1 MSDDTAETNAGET
14 NAAERRRWN
23 DERWIQVWPKR
34 ERFTNAVTPRL
45 LDALALM
52 PGERVLD
59 VGCGG
64 GIASI
69 EAGRRVAQE
78 GSVAGADLST
88 PLVELARQRARE
100 ASADNV
106 SFHVVDM
113 QHDQVPGAPF
123 DVAMSQ
129 FGVMF
134 FDEPATAF
142 ANIAHHL
149 REGGR
154 IGFACWQSAE
164 RNPWFFALAL
174 APFLQPMPP
183 PAEGKSPTGPFAL
196 ADPERTAGILRDAG
210 FSDIRRAAIE
220 FTVDLPED
228 AIVDDEQLGFM
239 GVAESDMDAARQAMD
254 EHMAQFRL
262 SPEISRFP
270 LALQIFEA
278 RRS

>member
-1 MSDDTAETNAGET
+1 MSDET

-23 DERWIQVWPKR
+23 DERWIAVWPKR

-45 LDALALM
+45 LDALALT

-69 EAGRRVAQE
+69 EAGRRVLPE
-78 GSVAGADLST
+78 GSVAGADLSI
-88 PLVELARQRARE
+88 PLVDLARQRARE
-100 ASADNV
+100 ASAGNL

-113 QHDQVPGAPF
+113 QNDKVPGAPF

-134 FDEPATAF
+134 FDEPVTAF
-142 ANIAHHL
+142 VNIARHL
-149 REGGR
+149 REDGR
-154 IGFACWQSAE
+154 IGFACWQAAE

-196 ADPERTAGILRDAG
+196 ADPERTAGILGEAG
-210 FSDIRRAAIE
+210 FADIRRTAIE

-228 AIVDDEQLGFM
+228 AIVDDEQLAFM
-239 GVAESDMDAARQAMD
+239 GVADSDMPAARRAMD

-262 SPEISRFP
+262 SPEVSRFP

-278 RRS
+278 RRA

>member
-1 MSDDTAETNAGET
+1 MSDET

-23 DERWIQVWPKR
+23 DERWIAVWPKR

-45 LDALALM
+45 LDALALA
-52 PGERVLD
+52 PDERVLD

-69 EAGRRVAQE
+69 EAGRRVLPE

-88 PLVELARQRARE
+88 ALVELARQRARE

-113 QHDQVPGAPF
+113 QNDQVAGAPF

-134 FDEPATAF
+134 FDEPVTAF
-142 ANIAHHL
+142 VNIAHHL

-164 RNPWFFALAL
+164 RNPWFFAFAL
-174 APFLQPMPP
+174 APFLQPVPP

-210 FSDIRRAAIE
+210 FSEIRRTAIE

-228 AIVDDEQLGFM
+228 AIVDDEQLAFM
-239 GVAESDMDAARQAMD
+239 GVADSDMPTARRAMD

-262 SPEISRFP
+262 SPEVSRFP
-270 LALQIFEA
+270 LALQIFGA
-278 RRS
+278 RRT

>member
-1 MSDDTAETNAGET
+1 MAMTGGTAET

-23 DERWIQVWPKR
+23 DERWTAVWPKR

-45 LDALALM
+45 LDALALA

-59 VGCGG
+59 IGCGG
-64 GIASI
+64 GMASI
-69 EAGRRVAQE
+69 EAGRRVSPE
-78 GSVAGADLST
+78 GAVVGADLST
-88 PLVELARQRARE
+88 PLVELARRRARE
-100 ASADNV
+100 ASAGNI
-106 SFHVVDM
+106 SFQVVDM

-134 FDEPATAF
+134 FDEPVTAF
-142 ANIAHHL
+142 ANIARHL
-149 REGGR
+149 RRGGR
-154 IGFACWQSAE
+154 VGFACWQSAE

-174 APFLQPMPP
+174 ARFLQPVPP

-196 ADPERTAGILRDAG
+196 ADPERTARILRHAG
-210 FSDIRRAAIE
+210 LSDIRRTAIE

-228 AIVDDEQLGFM
+228 ALVDDDQLAFM
-239 GVAESDMDAARQAMD
+239 GVADSDMTDARGAID
-254 EHMAQFRL
+254 EHMARFRL
-262 SPEISRFP
+262 GPDVSRFP

-278 RRS
+278 RR